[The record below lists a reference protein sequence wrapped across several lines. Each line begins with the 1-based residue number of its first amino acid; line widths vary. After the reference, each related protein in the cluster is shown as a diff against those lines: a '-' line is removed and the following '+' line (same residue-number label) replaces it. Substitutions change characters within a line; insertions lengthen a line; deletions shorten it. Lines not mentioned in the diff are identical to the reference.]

1 MLKRS
6 KSVTR
11 SGKGK
16 TKTAVNISTGLLH
29 VGKGVL
35 LIDMEKQAMQQSP
48 LNPSPKS

>member
-1 MLKRS
+1 MQRL
-6 KSVTR
+6 TQQP
-11 SGKGK
+11 
-16 TKTAVNISTGLLH
+16 TGLLH